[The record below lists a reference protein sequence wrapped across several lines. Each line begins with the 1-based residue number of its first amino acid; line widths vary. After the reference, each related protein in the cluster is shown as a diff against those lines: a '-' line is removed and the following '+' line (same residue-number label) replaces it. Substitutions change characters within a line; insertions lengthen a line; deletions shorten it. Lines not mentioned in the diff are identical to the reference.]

1 MRKWGLRIVGT
12 LNILMALCGV
22 CYSWAHLSW
31 NWHRLPP
38 FSRAG
43 VWTVFFCLTGLTLTL
58 VAGLTYF
65 GWRLLRA
72 DLAAMRGT
80 AILFG
85 LEIVYILIDLIV
97 FGAIITLSG
106 RVDPRV
112 NSFWSMSYDAMVPQM
127 LTGYPLLGL
136 IAMIAMRPRRHAL
149 GTLPTQRRG

>member
-12 LNILMALCGV
+12 LNILMALYGV
-22 CYSWAHLSW
+22 CYFWVHLSW

-43 VWTVFFCLTGLTLTL
+43 VWAAFFCLTGLTLTL
-58 VAGLTYF
+58 VAALTYF

-72 DLAAMRGT
+72 DSAALRGA

-85 LEIVYILIDLIV
+85 LEILYILIDLIV
-97 FGAIITLSG
+97 FSTIITLSG
-106 RVDPRV
+106 MVDPRV
-112 NSFWSMSYDAMVPQM
+112 NSFWQMSFDAMLPQM
-127 LTGYPLLGL
+127 LTGYPVLGL

-149 GTLPTQRRG
+149 ATSG